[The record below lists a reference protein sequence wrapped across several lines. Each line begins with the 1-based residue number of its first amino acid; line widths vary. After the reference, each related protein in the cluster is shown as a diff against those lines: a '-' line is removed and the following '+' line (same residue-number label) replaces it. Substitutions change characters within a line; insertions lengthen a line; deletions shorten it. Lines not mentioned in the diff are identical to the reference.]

1 MSGAKGMIRRTSAHD
16 AAYAA
21 IARTAR
27 TGRIARTARDQ
38 KAVPPIVETPT
49 EATPHKRR
57 QIACHA
63 LTSLGNSDQQRNQ
76 IPLVGYVR
84 CSRAAESD

>member
-16 AAYAA
+16 AAHAA
-21 IARTAR
+21 IGRTAR
-27 TGRIARTARDQ
+27 TGRDQ

-63 LTSLGNSDQQRNQ
+63 LTSLGNSDQQRNP

-84 CSRAAESD
+84 AAAAESD